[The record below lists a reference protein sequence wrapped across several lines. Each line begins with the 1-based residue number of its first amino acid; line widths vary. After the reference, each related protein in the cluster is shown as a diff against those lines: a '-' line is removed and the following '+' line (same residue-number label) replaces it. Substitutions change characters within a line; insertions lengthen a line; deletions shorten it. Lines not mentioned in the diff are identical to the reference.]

1 MGNIIG
7 NRIYVG
13 SYEADKIYLGS
24 DLVYEKK
31 VILSMPGYN
40 NGVAFKNSLGTVA
53 FTGGAN
59 KGGWIGYDEDG
70 GLSQKIVITPFAESL
85 HQNFFI
91 SFDALRVLFT
101 SEPSDV
107 SMRSISIESDQTYYD
122 EASEMYR
129 NSWYGMYLEWYKSQK
144 RNAIDYQL
152 NGQSIT
158 LNVLATNNNN
168 FTLGC
173 YVDTVAKQCYLGIY
187 HRGGRYLSFPSPVRS
202 LGYNNSIS
210 IEFVISALGALVQN
224 NYYKNITIEKIR
236 DVDLAD
242 GTINDL

>member
-7 NRIYVG
+7 NKICVG

-24 DLVYEKK
+24 DLIYEKK
-31 VILSMPGYN
+31 VILSMPCYN
-40 NGVAFKNSLGTVA
+40 NGVALKNSFGTVA

-59 KGGWIGYDEDG
+59 KDGWIGYDDNG
-70 GLSQKIVITPFAESL
+70 GLKQQIVITPFAESL
-85 HQNFFI
+85 QHNFFI
-91 SFDALRVLFT
+91 SFDAQRVLFT
-101 SEPSDV
+101 SEPSDN
-107 SMRSISIESDQTYYD
+107 SMRSINIESDQTYYD
-122 EASEMYR
+122 EASEKYR
-129 NSWYGMYLEWYKSQK
+129 NSWYGLYLEWYKSLK
-144 RNAIDYQL
+144 RNAVDYRL
-152 NGQSIT
+152 NEQSVT
-158 LNVLATNNNN
+158 LNVLATSNNN

-210 IEFVISALGALVQN
+210 IEFTISALGAIVQN
-224 NYYKNITIEKIR
+224 NYYKNITVEKIR
-236 DVDLAD
+236 DVDLTE